1 MRQFSIAA
9 RPPKMPVRRLGDT
22 RPVIWRIVCNT
33 HVCNIVLQVDLEPN
47 GKIHIMVQLIGTASE
62 GETCIVY
69 IYYGRFTV

>member
-1 MRQFSIAA
+1 MTC
-9 RPPKMPVRRLGDT
+9 D
-22 RPVIWRIVCNT
+22 
-33 HVCNIVLQVDLEPN
+33 IVLQVDLEPN